1 MVASVPELTRRT
13 FSTGVRATI
22 SSASVT
28 SPAVAV
34 PNEVPLAAAAVT
46 ASVTAGKACPRI
58 IGPQEQTRST

>member
-1 MVASVPELTRRT
+1 MVASVPEFTSRT

-46 ASVTAGKACPRI
+46 ASVTAG
-58 IGPQEQTRST
+58 